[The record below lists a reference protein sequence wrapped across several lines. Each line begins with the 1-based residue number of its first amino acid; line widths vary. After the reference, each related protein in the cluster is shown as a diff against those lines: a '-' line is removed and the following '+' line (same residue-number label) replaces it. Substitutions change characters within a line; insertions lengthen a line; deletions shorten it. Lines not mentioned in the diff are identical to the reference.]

1 MNRTTTQ
8 LLEDGLS
15 LLLQLEEEGG
25 VLSES
30 FVAMLDTYLDGSA
43 DKLAGIHYVRLQT
56 KTQVEMLKDEEKRLA
71 NRRRA
76 MEKVVEYLNSNAMFL
91 LKQKESFGEEPK
103 VKSNLFTV
111 WVQSSKS
118 VALREGCTI
127 EQVPERFRVPQ
138 EDRLDKAEAKQVMA
152 DGTGIHG
159 LEIVESE
166 SVRWR

>member
-1 MNRTTTQ
+1 MTTTME
-8 LLEDGLS
+8 LLEQGLA

-25 VLSES
+25 ELTEQ
-30 FVAMLDTYLDGSA
+30 FVALLDAYMDGCA
-43 DKLAGIHYVRLQT
+43 DKLTGIHYVRLQT
-56 KTQVEMLKDEEKRLA
+56 KTQVEMLRDEEKRLA

-76 MEKVVEYLNSNAMFL
+76 MEKTVEYLNSNALFL
-91 LKQKESFGEEPK
+91 LKQKESFGEEAK
-103 VKSNLFTV
+103 VKSSLFTV

-138 EDRLDKAEAKQVMA
+138 EDRLDKAEAKKVMA

>member
-1 MNRTTTQ
+1 MKRTAAQ
-8 LLEDGLS
+8 LLEDGLA

-25 VLSES
+25 VLTEE
-30 FVAMLDTYLDGSA
+30 FVAVLDAHLDGSA
-43 DKLAGIHYVRLQT
+43 DKLSGIHYVRLQT

-71 NRRRA
+71 NRRKG
-76 MEKVVEYLNSNAMFL
+76 MENTLKYLNSNALFL
-91 LKQKESFGEEPK
+91 LKQKESFGEEAK
-103 VKSNLFTV
+103 VKSSLFTV

>member
-1 MNRTTTQ
+1 M
-8 LLEDGLS
+8 GL
-15 LLLQLEEEGG
+15 
-25 VLSES
+25 
-30 FVAMLDTYLDGSA
+30 
-43 DKLAGIHYVRLQT
+43 
-56 KTQVEMLKDEEKRLA
+56 
-71 NRRRA
+71 
-76 MEKVVEYLNSNAMFL
+76 FL
-91 LKQKESFGEEPK
+91 LKQKESFGEEAK
-103 VKSNLFTV
+103 VKSSLFTV

-138 EDRLDKAEAKQVMA
+138 EDRQDKKVMA